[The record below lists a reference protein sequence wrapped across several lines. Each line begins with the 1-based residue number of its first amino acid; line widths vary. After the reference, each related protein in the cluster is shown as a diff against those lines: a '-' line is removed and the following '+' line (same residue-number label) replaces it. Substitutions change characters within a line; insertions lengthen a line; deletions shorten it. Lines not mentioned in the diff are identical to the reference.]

1 MCESKK
7 EGENI
12 MNASAVKPTLPFVTR
27 KRLERTP
34 ASAENKQRVDFMNNH
49 NFSFSVDKETGS
61 LQCKVEKK

>member
-1 MCESKK
+1 
-7 EGENI
+7 

-27 KRLERTP
+27 KKLERTP
-34 ASAENKQRVDFMNNH
+34 ASAENKQRVDYMNAH

>member
-1 MCESKK
+1 MCESKE

-27 KRLERTP
+27 KKLERTP
-34 ASAENKQRVDFMNNH
+34 ASVENRQRVDFMNAH